1 MGLSRAGVR
10 PHKMNI
16 ISSEKFLIR
25 VRIIWIEFIF
35 TKEVADF
42 GSF

>member
-10 PHKMNI
+10 PHKMLHFLKI
-16 ISSEKFLIR
+16 FLIR